1 MKRVSAGS
9 CGLCD
14 EWQARQHPSVPKRG
28 PKGRRETRSGGGFR
42 QRWRRMVICNVLGQF
57 AVATPID
64 PTGSVRPFNTTT
76 GPRGRDAD
84 ES

>member
-1 MKRVSAGS
+1 
-9 CGLCD
+9 
-14 EWQARQHPSVPKRG
+14 
-28 PKGRRETRSGGGFR
+28 
-42 QRWRRMVICNVLGQF
+42 MVICNVLGQF